1 MLLSFIPGDPKPQS
15 KNGRLLMNI
24 VNENGLIV
32 VNGSDLCSG
41 VITRYRKTSTRTEQS
56 VLDFFIV
63 CEKFFTYITSMAVD
77 EARRFALT
85 KFSTKTGRKSVKPS
99 DHNTLILELDI
110 RWNSNEKE
118 EKRQEV
124 YNFKN
129 EEQFQRFEMLTESDK
144 DLKDCFKDCT
154 DVNAAAN
161 RWLKILNNLIKK
173 SFKKIRIKQQ
183 KMNPDLEKLFAEKES
198 IRSKINN
205 LENSEETEL
214 DIDEVFGLEEDYEE
228 TVERISSLCAD
239 RNKKL
244 VDEYLGK
251 TKDTIE
257 GFNQPRIW
265 SLKKKLAPK
274 NSIDPPS
281 AMRDQEGNLVTD
293 KSK

>member
-1 MLLSFIPGDPKPQS
+1 
-15 KNGRLLMNI
+15 
-24 VNENGLIV
+24 
-32 VNGSDLCSG
+32 
-41 VITRYRKTSTRTEQS
+41 
-56 VLDFFIV
+56 
-63 CEKFFTYITSMAVD
+63 MAVD

-118 EKRQEV
+118 EKRQEI

-144 DLKDCFKDCT
+144 DLKNCFKDCT

-161 RWLKILNNLIKK
+161 RWLKILNSLIKK

-228 TVERISSLCAD
+228 TVERISSH
-239 RNKKL
+239 
-244 VDEYLGK
+244 
-251 TKDTIE
+251 
-257 GFNQPRIW
+257 
-265 SLKKKLAPK
+265 
-274 NSIDPPS
+274 
-281 AMRDQEGNLVTD
+281 QEI
-293 KSK
+293 S

>member
-1 MLLSFIPGDPKPQS
+1 
-15 KNGRLLMNI
+15 
-24 VNENGLIV
+24 
-32 VNGSDLCSG
+32 
-41 VITRYRKTSTRTEQS
+41 
-56 VLDFFIV
+56 
-63 CEKFFTYITSMAVD
+63 MAVD

-154 DVNAAAN
+154 DVNADAN

-183 KMNPDLEKLFAEKES
+183 KMNPDLEKLFAEK
-198 IRSKINN
+198 
-205 LENSEETEL
+205 
-214 DIDEVFGLEEDYEE
+214 
-228 TVERISSLCAD
+228 
-239 RNKKL
+239 
-244 VDEYLGK
+244 
-251 TKDTIE
+251 
-257 GFNQPRIW
+257 
-265 SLKKKLAPK
+265 
-274 NSIDPPS
+274 
-281 AMRDQEGNLVTD
+281 
-293 KSK
+293 